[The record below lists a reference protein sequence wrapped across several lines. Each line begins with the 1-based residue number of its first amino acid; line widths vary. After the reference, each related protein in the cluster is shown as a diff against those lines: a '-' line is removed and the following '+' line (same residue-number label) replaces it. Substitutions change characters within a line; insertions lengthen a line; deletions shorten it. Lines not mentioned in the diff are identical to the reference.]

1 MSIVFGSI
9 ILERYCFES
18 DKFRIIA
25 GEDDNTNPGIYGLEL
40 SQWLK
45 QELINLGYSVQEVL
59 AEDWGWCII
68 CYDKPFL
75 LWVGC
80 QGQFYD
86 KKLIWSCFVEA
97 EKPLFRNPLKKID
110 MKQALDNLNND
121 IFKLLSNNFL
131 LIDCP

>member
-1 MSIVFGSI
+1 MIS
-9 ILERYCFES
+9 L
-18 DKFRIIA
+18 
-25 GEDDNTNPGIYGLEL
+25 
-40 SQWLK
+40 
-45 QELINLGYSVQEVL
+45 
-59 AEDWGWCII
+59 
-68 CYDKPFL
+68 L

-80 QGQFYD
+80 QGQFCD